1 MANEILSQL
10 FENQKI
16 QMQRDAALRESLDSK
31 VTNALSRVLNDD
43 AALNEIKENIAYT
56 IEQFNTL
63 AHRAYS
69 YKHTAVVT
77 DDLEKDYQDI
87 ITANP
92 DLENVSA
99 VGLLAIL
106 SDGGT
111 VTAQGNHMFINGAE
125 EQSDYS
131 FSGENSE
138 SGIEVVKIWYFQNGE
153 NQLTLQESFD
163 YDPFVLW
170 LKNKSTLN
178 ISDDYLNTQTVIVEG
193 SSTVSANSLIKKI
206 EYPGNTTGIVI
217 PASAKSV
224 KSNMTTLALN
234 VFANKTSLQEVI
246 LPELTVIAGSV
257 VGQNRNGFYG
267 CSGLKR
273 ISFPKLQR
281 IEDGTDYSYAFGSVI
296 SVELPDSTEYVGRYA
311 FANNQSIVLNCP
323 EAEFNDLWCY
333 RAPNSFTMCS
343 DWAASINIS
352 RAAAVNWS
360 IQNFIDLMTNK
371 LRDMTLTEE
380 TRTLT
385 IPSAMLT
392 AMQADTDGLAAIEAA
407 TDKGWTIGGA

>member
-1 MANEILSQL
+1 MANEIYQQILT
-10 FENQKI
+10 NQNAEYRAN
-16 QMQRDAALRESLDSK
+16 QTQRESINTQL
-31 VTNALSRVLNDD
+31 TQALSNLD
-43 AALNEIKENIAYT
+43 
-56 IEQFNTL
+56 TL
-63 AHRAYS
+63 ANRVYGYTHEAI
-69 YKHTAVVT
+69 VT

-106 SDGGT
+106 SDGNT
-111 VTAQGNHMFINGAE
+111 VTAQGNRMFINGEE

-131 FSGENSE
+131 FSGENSQN
-138 SGIEVVKIWYFQNGE
+138 GIEVVKIWYFQNGE
-153 NQLTLQESFD
+153 SQLTLQESFD

-170 LKNKSTLN
+170 LKNKSNVN

-193 SSTVSANSLIKKI
+193 SSTVPANSLIKKI

-234 VFANKTSLQEVI
+234 VFVNKTSLQEVI
-246 LPELTVIAGSV
+246 LPELTVIAGNV
-257 VGQNRNGFYG
+257 WGNNNNGFMG
-267 CSGLKR
+267 CSSLKK

-281 IEDGTDYSYAFGSVI
+281 VEDGVDWSYAFGLVI
-296 SVELPDSTEYVGRYA
+296 SVELPESVEYVGRYA

-343 DWAASINIS
+343 DWAASINIKI
-352 RAAAVNWS
+352 AAANWS
-360 IQNFIDLMTNK
+360 MQNFIDLMINQ